1 MTHFTH
7 FLPGGFDRQSHI
19 QKSPDALTLDVTAHA
34 RVLPVGGVDGGWIP
48 LMHFVRCDVCVLLHK
63 RHADMNGKR

>member
-19 QKSPDALTLDVTAHA
+19 QKSPDTCTWISYGYGSQRGSFLWVILWAGGFHSRRFLDVLFALVAT
-34 RVLPVGGVDGGWIP
+34 
-48 LMHFVRCDVCVLLHK
+48 
-63 RHADMNGKR
+63 